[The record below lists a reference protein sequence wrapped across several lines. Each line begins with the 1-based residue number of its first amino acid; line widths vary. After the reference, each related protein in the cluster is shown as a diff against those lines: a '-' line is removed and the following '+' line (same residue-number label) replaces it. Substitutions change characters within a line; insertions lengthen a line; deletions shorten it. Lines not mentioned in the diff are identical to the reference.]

1 MKKNAMTTEAT
12 GDSRLAGHIYFVTNS
27 RTDDE
32 YEVWAEDAEVAA
44 EKIATRLYGHDV
56 IVIRETGLRS
66 ADGTFQVFKPRPQR
80 LGGGVVVPFGDHLR
94 VAC

>member
-1 MKKNAMTTEAT
+1 MEAAMPNEAT
-12 GDSRLAGHIYFVTNS
+12 GNSRLAGHIYTVTNS

-44 EKIATRLYGHDV
+44 EKIAARLYGHEV
-56 IVIRETGLRS
+56 IVIRETGPRGG
-66 ADGTFQVFKPRPQR
+66 DGTFQVLKPRPQR
-80 LGGGVVVPFGDHLR
+80 LGGGLIPFGDHLR